1 PILSTVYPV
10 MIVLILM
17 TLFDRHIP
25 NNLTYTGAVIGAF
38 LVSLIINI
46 NSAFGILNGPMALVK
61 KLPLFEAGFP
71 WIVPAIVLAILFT
84 IFGKK
89 NKSQSLEHENS
100 FDN

>member
-1 PILSTVYPV
+1 

-61 KLPLFEAGFP
+61 NYLF
-71 WIVPAIVLAILFT
+71 
-84 IFGKK
+84 
-89 NKSQSLEHENS
+89 
-100 FDN
+100 

>member
-1 PILSTVYPV
+1 
-10 MIVLILM
+10 M

-61 KLPLFEAGFP
+61 NYLFWSGISMDCTSYSIGYFIHYIWE
-71 WIVPAIVLAILFT
+71 
-84 IFGKK
+84 K